1 MLTCTNLWNTKKKMV
16 QIWIFRNKDSAKFSQ
31 TSKQLPYKDFRINQ
45 KSTWWAVQIMHSG
58 RHKPLPDAHF
68 ARILHAGKSAPDP
81 SQGRRS
87 CRFHKVLEPQNLQHP
102 DWVGHPH
109 PADLRH
115 KNGEHACGSWLKMK
129 DRFWWRCWFWFKQQN
144 FNKSAQLGVHSSGQ
158 ICNPCTSKLKT
169 EMLCHGFGEDH
180 TFIHSDFACKSIPR
194 LAVNPVTSFG

>member
-1 MLTCTNLWNTKKKMV
+1 
-16 QIWIFRNKDSAKFSQ
+16 
-31 TSKQLPYKDFRINQ
+31 
-45 KSTWWAVQIMHSG
+45 MHSG

-81 SQGRRS
+81 SRGRRS

-158 ICNPCTSKLKT
+158 ICNPCTSKLRT
-169 EMLCHGFGEDH
+169 EMLCHGFSEDH
-180 TFIHSDFACKSIPR
+180 AFIHSDFACKSIPR
-194 LAVNPVTSFG
+194 LTDYPATSFGQLVCWQIQNKISKPDVGQSTSDDQAFIHSDFACLQIHP

>member
-1 MLTCTNLWNTKKKMV
+1 MRSVHNMQSDRLRSSVLIK
-16 QIWIFRNKDSAKFSQ
+16 I
-31 TSKQLPYKDFRINQ
+31 L
-45 KSTWWAVQIMHSG
+45 KSTTKEHMVSG
-58 RHKPLPDAHF
+58 ANYAFRQTQASSWCPFCTHF
-68 ARILHAGKSAPDP
+68 ARKSAPDP

-115 KNGEHACGSWLKMK
+115 KNGEHACWSWLKMK

-158 ICNPCTSKLKT
+158 ICNPCTSKLRT
-169 EMLCHGFGEDH
+169 EMLCHGFSEDH
-180 TFIHSDFACKSIPR
+180 AFIHSTL
-194 LAVNPVTSFG
+194 LANPSPD